1 MENMKIM
8 KRNMK
13 RRQMRKTL
21 TGYAFIGVNVLG
33 ICVFCFL
40 PLIFSMV
47 LSVSKWDQSKGLAGI
62 KITGFGNYIKMWSD
76 EWFCASLVNNIVFT
90 IFYVLLLVVLSFFVA
105 LLLNEKILGKRLVKM
120 GLYMPYIVNTVAIA
134 AVFLAIFSRQGPI
147 SVLLKALGVEEPPL
161 FLNSSKYALAA
172 VTVIC
177 VWQALGYTAMLFLAG
192 LVNIPQDLYEAAD
205 IDGASWWKKTVS
217 VTIPM
222 LGPTTFFVLVT
233 SIINSFK
240 VFGLI
245 NIMTSGGP
253 GSSTTMIVYNI
264 YRTAFRFNKIEFA
277 CAQGIVL
284 TIFIFIVTLIQYKI
298 QNRQSAEM

>member
-1 MENMKIM
+1 MEAMTIK
-8 KRNMK
+8 KRNVKM
-13 RRQMRKTL
+13 RRLRKAL

-33 ICVFCFL
+33 VCVFCFL
-40 PLIFSMV
+40 PLIFSLV

-62 KITGFGNYIKMWSD
+62 RFSGFDNYIKMWSD
-76 EWFCASLVNNIVFT
+76 EWFRASLINNIIFT
-90 IFYVLLLVVLSFFVA
+90 VFYVLLVVVLSFFVA
-105 LLLNEKILGKRLVKM
+105 LLLNEKILGKKTVKM

-134 AVFLAIFSRQGPI
+134 AVFLALFSRQGPV
-147 SVLLKALGVEEPPL
+147 SMLLKALGMEDPPL
-161 FLNSSKYALAA
+161 FLNSSQYALAT
-172 VTVIC
+172 VTGIC

-192 LVNIPQDLYEAAD
+192 LVNVPKDLLEAAD
-205 IDGASWWKKTVS
+205 IDGAGWWKKTIN
-217 VTIPM
+217 VTIPV
-222 LGPTTFFVLVT
+222 LKPTTFFVLVT

-277 CAQGIVL
+277 SAQGIVL
-284 TIFIFIVTLIQYKI
+284 TIFMFIVTLIQYRAQK
-298 QNRQSAEM
+298 SSEC

>member
-1 MENMKIM
+1 METMKM
-8 KRNMK
+8 KK
-13 RRQMRKTL
+13 SSAKLRRMRKAL
-21 TGYAFIGVNVLG
+21 TGYSFILVNVFG
-33 ICVFCFL
+33 ICLFCFL

-62 KITGFGNYIKMWSD
+62 RFSGFDNYIKMWSD
-76 EWFCASLVNNIVFT
+76 EWFRASLVNNIIFT
-90 IFYVLLLVVLSFFVA
+90 VFYVLLLMVLSFLVA
-105 LLLNEKILGKRLVKM
+105 VLLNEKILGKKFVKM
-120 GLYMPYIVNTVAIA
+120 GLYMPYIVNTVAIS
-134 AVFLAIFSRQGPI
+134 AVFLAIFSRQGPV
-147 SVLLKALGVEEPPL
+147 SMLLKAMGMEDPPL
-161 FLNSSKYALAA
+161 FLNSSKYALAT

-192 LVNIPQDLYEAAD
+192 LVNVPQDLYEAAS
-205 IDGASWWKKTVS
+205 IDGASWWKKTAN

-222 LGPTTFFVLVT
+222 LRPTTFFVLVT
-233 SIINSFK
+233 SVVNSFK

-284 TIFIFIVTLIQYKI
+284 TVFIFIVTLIQYKV
-298 QNRQSAEM
+298 QNRKSADM